1 MTVPPG
7 HESFSQTLERW
18 LRADGPKTLGDLNQ
32 TFAENGFAVSIMLL
46 MLLPAL
52 PLPTGGVS
60 HLFEAI
66 AVVLA
71 AEMALGRTTVW
82 LPARW
87 QNRQLGSLTTAS
99 AIPLVARWLGHIER
113 LSKPRGAP
121 LFRHEAVI
129 RLLGVVLIV
138 FCTAAAAAPPF
149 SGLDTFPAMGAVG
162 VSLSI
167 VLRDILVLAIAIVLG
182 VAGILLIITLGATL
196 LHLLRHA
203 V

>member
-1 MTVPPG
+1 M
-7 HESFSQTLERW
+7 
-18 LRADGPKTLGDLNQ
+18 
-32 TFAENGFAVSIMLL
+32 
-46 MLLPAL
+46 
-52 PLPTGGVS
+52 
-60 HLFEAI
+60 
-66 AVVLA
+66 
-71 AEMALGRTTVW
+71 
-82 LPARW
+82 
-87 QNRQLGSLTTAS
+87 
-99 AIPLVARWLGHIER
+99 
-113 LSKPRGAP
+113 
-121 LFRHEAVI
+121 I